1 MRWRAKQLS
10 SFYVSRIEED
20 RELSAA
26 DIAAMLQESSK
37 ALAARIRKSAAT
49 LTGTPPYWG
58 ARSRELSAM
67 IRQIGTPHAF
77 VTHSAADIQWPDLH
91 VHMPSH
97 PDPGATE
104 AERQRFNYK
113 SINENPALAA
123 WWFQRRSRFGST
135 LSSNRYTTSLTGG
148 TGLSG
153 NTVAQ
158 AMYTPSSG

>member
-1 MRWRAKQLS
+1 
-10 SFYVSRIEED
+10 
-20 RELSAA
+20 
-26 DIAAMLQESSK
+26 MLQESSK

-91 VHMPSH
+91 VHMLSH

-123 WWFQRRSRFGST
+123 WWFQRRWTLWFNSVLKPLYNITDWWYRFEWQHRGS
-135 LSSNRYTTSLTGG
+135 SH
-148 TGLSG
+148 
-153 NTVAQ
+153 VHA
-158 AMYTPSSG
+158 PSSG